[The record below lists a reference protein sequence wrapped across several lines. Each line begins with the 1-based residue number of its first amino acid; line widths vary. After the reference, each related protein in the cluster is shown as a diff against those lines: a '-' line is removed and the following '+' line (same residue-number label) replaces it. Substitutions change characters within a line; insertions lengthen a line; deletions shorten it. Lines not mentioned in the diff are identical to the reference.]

1 MQVLKQNI
9 LLQMSK
15 IEECL
20 AARDDN
26 KEKQTQKT

>member
-1 MQVLKQNI
+1 MQVLKQTKQNI

-26 KEKQTQKT
+26 KEKQT